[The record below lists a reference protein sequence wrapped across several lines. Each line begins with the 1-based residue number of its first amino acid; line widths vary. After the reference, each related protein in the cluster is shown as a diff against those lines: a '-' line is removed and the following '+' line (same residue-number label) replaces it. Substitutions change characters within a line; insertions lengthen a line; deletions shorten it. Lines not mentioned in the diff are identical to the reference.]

1 VYTKP
6 MDEFGQ
12 FVNNKTIA
20 IVGPAVA
27 PYDQSAEVEAHDIVC
42 RISYRHDLNKP
53 TPGYGERTDVVFYNA
68 EAARKYM
75 LGVYDSFIDNIHWI
89 LLKKHRPVKTPL
101 RDMSRD
107 KTITIRPPF
116 AKANQLP
123 IALNFFL
130 RKCEPAK
137 ITVFGADLYIDG
149 HATAY
154 HNNYLDRTPERDWWG
169 IDFHE
174 PYLQHR
180 FMKVLVNRNAH
191 TVAGDTRFLNA
202 LNLNTDEYMEHLK
215 RNWANG
221 RI

>member
-1 VYTKP
+1 
-6 MDEFGQ
+6 MDEFEQYVKG
-12 FVNNKTIA
+12 KTVA
-20 IVGPAVA
+20 LVGPAVA
-27 PYDQSAEVEAHDIVC
+27 PYDQSNEVEAHDIVC

-75 LGVYDSFIDNIHWI
+75 LGVYDSFIDNIKWI
-89 LLKKHRPVKTPL
+89 LLKKHTPVKTPL
-101 RDMSRD
+101 RDMSHD
-107 KTITIRPPF
+107 KTITIKKPF

-123 IALNFFL
+123 IVLNFFV

-137 ITVFGADLYIDG
+137 ITVFGADLYLDG

-169 IDFHE
+169 INFHE
-174 PYLQHR
+174 PHLQHR

-191 TVAGDTRFLNA
+191 IVAGDARFLNA
-202 LNLNTDEYMEHLK
+202 LNLSTDEYMEHLK